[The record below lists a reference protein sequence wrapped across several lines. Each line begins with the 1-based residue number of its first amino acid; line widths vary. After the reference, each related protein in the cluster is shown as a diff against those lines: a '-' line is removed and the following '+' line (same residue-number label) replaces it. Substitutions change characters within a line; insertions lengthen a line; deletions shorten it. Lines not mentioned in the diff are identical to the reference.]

1 MGKHVDFELLHCLLA
16 CQLRTTGNKSW
27 MIERIRM
34 KYLEQLLEGFH
45 DETLSNIPTACIS
58 LSFRVL

>member
-1 MGKHVDFELLHCLLA
+1 
-16 CQLRTTGNKSW
+16 